1 MNSWPYL
8 ATTPW
13 DTAFIFDGID
23 DVWAYR
29 YKLFNETRTFY
40 EKENPVKSAPL
51 DQCRDKESNA
61 IEKQVVQNNFIAT
74 LLKTYGNTIV

>member
-29 YKLFNETRTFY
+29 YKLFNET
-40 EKENPVKSAPL
+40 V
-51 DQCRDKESNA
+51 
-61 IEKQVVQNNFIAT
+61 
-74 LLKTYGNTIV
+74 